1 MTVVLA
7 LQNYEM
13 ECVGGFRELGDH
25 GHILNETNQDLFPIK
40 LLKIYNWRGYCRYEY
55 RTAVVHP
62 WTSGGAQKRIGKR
75 WTL

>member
-40 LLKIYNWRGYCRYEY
+40 LLKIYNWIGYCSYE
-55 RTAVVHP
+55 
-62 WTSGGAQKRIGKR
+62 
-75 WTL
+75 